1 MVDSLRNYPC
11 SVILFHLCLITCNI
25 VCTRISFP
33 GSILTRE
40 NYRLKGHTF
49 KSFVTRS
56 QILCTQGCLSNAS
69 CYSTNFKDELP
80 HSHQNGLCELNSEAT
95 VDFKILENDLHYEHG
110 FIYTRYPRDT
120 TEDCRW
126 SGCQN
131 NGSCVQQEKT
141 YACICEI
148 PWTGSF
154 CETKITLYNFTTLG
168 AKGRLGPE
176 SNVNYSGTGLEQ
188 VKVNKGVQEW
198 QVPVTARFN
207 VEACGASGGDGIYQK
222 GARGGRGAKVRGI
235 LRLEKGDKLRIV
247 VGQRGLTESNQKH
260 GSGGGGTFVF
270 RPTNRTGLIL
280 AAGGGGGGSQVDG
293 LPGNDQPNGS
303 GNAAGSNGNGG
314 IVCLNVN
321 ALDARTNSGS
331 GAGFNQSGGCHSLGN
346 CSYKDCEK
354 GGRSLDG
361 YFQGGKNCDCD
372 GGFGGGGACGNSPGG
387 GGGYSGGGVAS
398 NREAGGGGSYIPS
411 HNNEWNATKGGCD
424 EGDGYVSFVIVD

>member
-1 MVDSLRNYPC
+1 M
-11 SVILFHLCLITCNI
+11 
-25 VCTRISFP
+25 
-33 GSILTRE
+33 
-40 NYRLKGHTF
+40 
-49 KSFVTRS
+49 
-56 QILCTQGCLSNAS
+56 
-69 CYSTNFKDELP
+69 
-80 HSHQNGLCELNSEAT
+80 
-95 VDFKILENDLHYEHG
+95 
-110 FIYTRYPRDT
+110 
-120 TEDCRW
+120 
-126 SGCQN
+126 
-131 NGSCVQQEKT
+131 
-141 YACICEI
+141 
-148 PWTGSF
+148 
-154 CETKITLYNFTTLG
+154 YNFTTLG

-188 VKVNKGVQEW
+188 VNVNKGVQEW

-207 VEACGASGGDGIYQK
+207 VEACGASGGDGFWQK

-247 VGQRGLTESNQKH
+247 VGQRGLTEGTGKH

-314 IVCLNVN
+314 IVCRHV
-321 ALDARTNSGS
+321 DGFSGPTNSGS
-331 GAGFNQSGGCHSLGN
+331 GAGFNQRGGCHSHGN
-346 CSYKDCEK
+346 CSNSKCEQ

-361 YFQGGKNCDCD
+361 NFQGGRNSGCD
-372 GGFGGGGACGNSPGG
+372 GGFGGGGACGSYYPGG

-424 EGDGYVSFVIVD
+424 EGNGYVSFVIVD